1 MRHLI
6 NREPGQNTEPP
17 TQDFE
22 LAKWHENRGHF
33 EEALKCFKQSAMD
46 AVYVSNSSTADLER
60 SARSWIEYG
69 RINVR
74 LNKYEEAAQSFKHAL
89 SFGKYHTLDALVEW
103 ASLLYKQGLSDSEIF
118 NRLIFEISSHSISPI
133 VLGRALKEIGA
144 YKEAVLC
151 FNMAEYADSQTGICH
166 ACCLINDRRLDE
178 AMNLLVRLNHACA
191 SSDWTWDEEDTYISL
206 AMFLCKWRLSGSL
219 PYLPASDQDRFKLA
233 GVAISFGMLAE
244 AEYILSTEG
253 VTGEYALIYML
264 YSEGY
269 IELADTRIKRQ
280 LSLPLSYTQPYS
292 SELTFVAAE
301 RLYDTGDYEKASV
314 IFESLRLSQ
323 PEHTSARFAEA
334 ACYLQSA
341 LLSLSSRMVRID
353 SPDMIKQ
360 QSMEYME
367 RINAALHIVEN
378 TKWHTSWTPA
388 QQRRECRISKTNLL
402 N

>member
-6 NREPGQNTEPP
+6 NRETGHNTEPP

-33 EEALKCFKQSAMD
+33 EEALKCFKQSAM
-46 AVYVSNSSTADLER
+46 ASVYVSNSSKADAER
-60 SARSWIEYG
+60 SAISWIEYG

-89 SFGKYHTLDALVEW
+89 SFGKNHTLDVLVEW
-103 ASLLYKQGLSDSEIF
+103 ASLLYKKGLSDSEIF
-118 NRLIFEISSHSISPI
+118 NQLRFEISAHSISPI
-133 VLGRALKEIGA
+133 ILGRALNEIGA
-144 YKEAVLC
+144 YKEAILC
-151 FNMAEYADSQTGICH
+151 FNMAEYTDFQTGICH
-166 ACCLINDRRLDE
+166 ACCLINDGRHDE
-178 AMNLLVRLNHACA
+178 AMNLLVRLNHTYA
-191 SSDWTWDEEDTYISL
+191 STDWTWDEEAISL

-219 PYLPASDQDRFKLA
+219 PYLPASDHDRFKLA

-253 VTGEYALIYML
+253 VIGEYALIHLL

-269 IELADTRIKRQ
+269 IELADKRIKHQ
-280 LSLPLSYTQPYS
+280 LPLPISYTQPYS
-292 SELTFVAAE
+292 AELAFIAAE
-301 RLYDTGDYEKASV
+301 RLYDTGDYERASV
-314 IFESLRLSQ
+314 LFESLRLSH

-341 LLSLSSRMVRID
+341 LLSLSTRLVQID

-360 QSMEYME
+360 QAMEYME
-367 RINAALHIVEN
+367 SINAALHIVEN

-388 QQRRECRISKTNLL
+388 QQRRECRISQTNLL